1 MSEPQPSD
9 FAINEMKKKKKRM
22 DYIISM
28 AKRVGQPMNEM
39 KKRSESAG
47 IVDEDLPRN
56 EMKKK
61 SESILNLVK
70 RVGRPMNEMKKRSE
84 QTITMVK
91 RSGQPMNEM
100 KKKKKRYSDD
110 DEESFSTKADEILTL
125 ESELDE
131 ALNLLEDVSR
141 LSGEENPLKK
151 RRKRTNEIPNDDQE
165 AEQLVQDL
173 ARADVFFIWI
183 FTFKSNVVKFII
195 SKFWRLKPK
204 LYKYIQSNLCELVNL
219 LNLKLGI

>member
-183 FTFKSNVVKFII
+183 FTFTANVVKFIL

-204 LYKYIQSNLCELVNL
+204 LYQYIQSNLCELVNL
-219 LNLKLGI
+219 SKLKLGL